1 MTRCKYGNGWS
12 LCIFEVGQPVFLG
25 GFYHVLPNVLWGSGV
40 DIVCYTAG
48 FIGDMGSHGGFWVV
62 AVEGYSMVPNF
73 GRL

>member
-1 MTRCKYGNGWS
+1 MVMAGPCAFSRWDS
-12 LCIFEVGQPVFLG
+12 RFFFG